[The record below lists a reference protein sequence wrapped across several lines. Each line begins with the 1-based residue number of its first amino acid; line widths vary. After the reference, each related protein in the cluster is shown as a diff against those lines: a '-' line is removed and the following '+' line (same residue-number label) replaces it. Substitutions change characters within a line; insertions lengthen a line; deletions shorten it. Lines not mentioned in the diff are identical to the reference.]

1 MSKTSTGYYNL
12 KCDWIDTGAYL
23 YQEGNGKDEAAP
35 WQWNGIFLSP
45 KKVRELASKA
55 YKERVLH
62 AMADDPGGVTLD
74 HCQRMSEELGDHL
87 DIENLVDHPYHLEV
101 SSPGL
106 DRPLTREADFTRFAG
121 RPARI
126 STREAVAGQR
136 DFRGRLAGLDGRA
149 IVLEQSDG
157 QRVAIPYDL
166 ILKARLEPEF

>member
-1 MSKTSTGYYNL
+1 MGRAVGSGSSQASEVLQRIRPLVEAVAGGQGHEVVEVEFRREAHGWVL
-12 KCDWIDTGAYL
+12 RIYL
-23 YQEGNGKDEAAP
+23 D
-35 WQWNGIFLSP
+35 
-45 KKVRELASKA
+45 
-55 YKERVLH
+55 H
-62 AMADDPGGVTLD
+62 PGGVTLD

-136 DFRGRLAGLDGRA
+136 NFRGRLAGLDGRA